1 MDWLNYHHL
10 RFFSIVARE
19 GRIARACERLRL
31 AQPTI
36 SKQLH
41 QLERSLGEQLFQRVG
56 RRLTRT
62 RTGQVV
68 CRYAEEKTTGNRWGF
83 LASLRAEG
91 QGRLRTATTVR
102 SSDGGHWAACWR
114 TAFTTVATVA
124 QASA

>member
-1 MDWLNYHHL
+1 MLAPASGFAWLSPPSASN
-10 RFFSIVARE
+10 FTNWNGPSVSSCFNAW
-19 GRIARACERLRL
+19 GAA
-31 AQPTI
+31 
-36 SKQLH
+36 
-41 QLERSLGEQLFQRVG
+41 
-56 RRLTRT
+56 LTRT